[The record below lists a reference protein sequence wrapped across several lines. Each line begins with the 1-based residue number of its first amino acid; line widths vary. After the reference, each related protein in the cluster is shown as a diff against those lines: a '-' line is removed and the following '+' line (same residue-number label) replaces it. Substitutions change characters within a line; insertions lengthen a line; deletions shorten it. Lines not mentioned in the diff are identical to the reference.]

1 MFTYTLNNL
10 NRNIKQCIIEMNMKY
25 QKILLNFVLV
35 GFTLTSTT
43 TVIPSS
49 RAYNEYQYFE
59 CIFSEFFAEAI
70 PSEVIDPPST
80 DITIYVD
87 AQNGDDNN
95 DGLSEE
101 SALKTLK

>member
-1 MFTYTLNNL
+1 MCL
-10 NRNIKQCIIEMNMKY
+10 
-25 QKILLNFVLV
+25 
-35 GFTLTSTT
+35 
-43 TVIPSS
+43 
-49 RAYNEYQYFE
+49 
-59 CIFSEFFAEAI
+59 FAEAI

-101 SALKTLK
+101 AALKTLK